1 MKNIKY
7 LLFSLFL
14 LIPFT
19 VNADTIYNATMDIT
33 IDKDGTAN
41 IVEQWDVKASKG
53 SEWYKQYNN
62 LGNIEINDYTVT
74 MDGKLLMEKNWD
86 INEGLNEKAG
96 FYGINSTEDGVE
108 LCFGKSDFKRHKF
121 ILTYKMTNF
130 VFNTEDSQVVYQ
142 TLFPKATMDNFKVT
156 VKSFYSF
163 PNNLDVWGYGY
174 KGYAYVLKDQGI
186 IEMSSEGPMDDE
198 YVVLLIK
205 FPKGTFE
212 TTNTYTNFNK
222 FNDVLTLA
230 KKGSYKHDYGDGFLS
245 KVWDYI
251 YFIVFGLIFIVP
263 IIVGVIAGRS
273 EGYGYKGNKK
283 VTKDNSPMFRDIPCN
298 KDIFYA
304 NALIDLNSFGYKEGN
319 ILGALLLKWI
329 KEDKITFKN
338 EKKGVFNK
346 DTSTID
352 FTKEVTFDDTSERDV
367 FTLMRAASGDG
378 ILEAKEM
385 EKYCRTH
392 YEKFFSVLRA
402 LKTDQINKLK
412 EKNHITPRV
421 NKEECKKKNV
431 MDETIFEDSKKLL
444 GLKLFLNEFSRINSK
459 EVMEVKIWDEYL
471 MFAYLFGIADKVSKQ
486 LKHLHPEGLQIN
498 NNDQYFD
505 YGTLMFIDTISTKS
519 VSAASSA
526 RAAAESYSAGGGGFA
541 SGGGGGGSFGGG
553 GSMGGR

>member
-174 KGYAYVLKDQGI
+174 KGYAYVLK
-186 IEMSSEGPMDDE
+186 
-198 YVVLLIK
+198 
-205 FPKGTFE
+205 
-212 TTNTYTNFNK
+212 
-222 FNDVLTLA
+222 TLSCA
-230 KKGSYKHDYGDGFLS
+230 
-245 KVWDYI
+245 
-251 YFIVFGLIFIVP
+251 
-263 IIVGVIAGRS
+263 
-273 EGYGYKGNKK
+273 
-283 VTKDNSPMFRDIPCN
+283 
-298 KDIFYA
+298 
-304 NALIDLNSFGYKEGN
+304 
-319 ILGALLLKWI
+319 
-329 KEDKITFKN
+329 
-338 EKKGVFNK
+338 
-346 DTSTID
+346 
-352 FTKEVTFDDTSERDV
+352 
-367 FTLMRAASGDG
+367 
-378 ILEAKEM
+378 
-385 EKYCRTH
+385 
-392 YEKFFSVLRA
+392 FF
-402 LKTDQINKLK
+402 
-412 EKNHITPRV
+412 
-421 NKEECKKKNV
+421 
-431 MDETIFEDSKKLL
+431 
-444 GLKLFLNEFSRINSK
+444 
-459 EVMEVKIWDEYL
+459 
-471 MFAYLFGIADKVSKQ
+471 
-486 LKHLHPEGLQIN
+486 
-498 NNDQYFD
+498 
-505 YGTLMFIDTISTKS
+505 
-519 VSAASSA
+519 
-526 RAAAESYSAGGGGFA
+526 
-541 SGGGGGGSFGGG
+541 
-553 GSMGGR
+553 